1 MFAKSSP
8 IPRSLFSS
16 TEDFLR
22 GKSQTFYTEEN
33 SWHNLFRRE
42 VTLRIDEALFKP
54 LYSSSMGAP
63 NASIRVLAGMMI
75 LKEAQ
80 GWSDS
85 HLFEQCRFNIL
96 TRSALGLL
104 NMDDDLPVE
113 STYYLFRKQIVEY
126 ERNSGENLF
135 EKAFRKITG

>member
-54 LYSSSMGAP
+54 LYSSDMGAP